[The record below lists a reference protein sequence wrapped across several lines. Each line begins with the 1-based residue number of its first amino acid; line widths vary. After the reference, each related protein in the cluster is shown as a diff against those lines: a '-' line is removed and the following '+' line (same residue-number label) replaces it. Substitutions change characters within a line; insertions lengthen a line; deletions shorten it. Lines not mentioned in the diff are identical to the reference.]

1 MPPAPRQRSFS
12 EQKRIAL
19 SVRLPR
25 AMHIRMREFALRSGQ
40 RVNDLYQEALEEFLD
55 QGLPGQPFLQAP
67 PTSAQP
73 VTLWLEP
80 VFLIRLRQ
88 TLEERELAATNVVLT
103 ALLKRYGEAEL
114 LRAS

>member
-1 MPPAPRQRSFS
+1 
-12 EQKRIAL
+12 
-19 SVRLPR
+19 
-25 AMHIRMREFALRSGQ
+25 
-40 RVNDLYQEALEEFLD
+40 
-55 QGLPGQPFLQAP
+55 LQAP

>member
-1 MPPAPRQRSFS
+1 MSTASAQRSFHD
-12 EQKRIAL
+12 QKRVAL

-25 AMHIRMREFALRSGQ
+25 TMHLRMREIALRQ
-40 RVNDLYQEALEEFLD
+40 EARVNDLYQEVLEEFLE

-80 VFLIRLRQ
+80 DFLSRLRR
-88 TLEERELAATNVVLT
+88 TLVANELAATNVVLT
-103 ALLKRYGEAEL
+103 ALLNRYGKTEL

>member
-1 MPPAPRQRSFS
+1 MAPVQHQPSFND
-12 EQKRIAL
+12 QKRVAL

-25 AMHIRMREFALRSGQ
+25 AMHIRMRELALRSGE
-40 RVNDLYQEALEEFLD
+40 RVNDLYQQALEDFLD

-80 VFLIRLRQ
+80 DFLVRLRQ
-88 TLEERELAATNVVLT
+88 TLETRELAATNVVLT
-103 ALLKRYGEAEL
+103 ALLTRYGEAEL
-114 LRAS
+114 LR

>member
-1 MPPAPRQRSFS
+1 MQQPSFTD
-12 EQKRIAL
+12 QKRIAL

-25 AMHIRMREFALRSGQ
+25 TMHIRMREIALRRGV
-40 RVNDLYQEALEEFLD
+40 RVNDLYQDALEEFLD

-80 VFLIRLRQ
+80 EFLTRLRRI
-88 TLEERELAATNVVLT
+88 LETTELAATNVVLT

>member
-1 MPPAPRQRSFS
+1 MAPSPQQRSFTD
-12 EQKRIAL
+12 QKRIAL

-25 AMHIRMREFALRSGQ
+25 LMHIRMREIALRRGE

-80 VFLIRLRQ
+80 DFLTRLRS
-88 TLEERELAATNVVLT
+88 TLESRELAATNVVLT